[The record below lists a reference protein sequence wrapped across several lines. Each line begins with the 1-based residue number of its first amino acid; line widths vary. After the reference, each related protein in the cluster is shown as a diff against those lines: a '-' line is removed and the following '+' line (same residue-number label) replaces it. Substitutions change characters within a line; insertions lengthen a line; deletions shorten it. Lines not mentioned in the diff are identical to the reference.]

1 LSAGQLYEFC
11 TSKEPVATSACR
23 FFILGAVLGIG
34 FGDGAIMGP
43 DRQVRERKKTL
54 FCIPDD
60 MSQSQMVSIFVNTMR
75 LVATKYPDDLKMPA
89 ISAVGA
95 YMNGLFRALDNKPSY
110 NNGTAISYADGVDS
124 KNFES
129 VSTSPVSRLLV

>member
-1 LSAGQLYEFC
+1 MRKLAIILAFLASNAANAEELSAGQLYEFC

-95 YMNGLFRALDNKPSY
+95 YMNRAFPC
-110 NNGTAISYADGVDS
+110 
-124 KNFES
+124 
-129 VSTSPVSRLLV
+129 SR